1 MTDVQRA
8 PQQYKQPSRKGKRLG
23 AKIGVLAERPA
34 GELFTLD
41 TTGSQAIKQDYVK
54 KHKPLKADEILGARS
69 AVPAVDT
76 RKRKSTDGVVEPSS
90 KRNKNGTYVPHRE
103 LQHLKNIAYAGPN
116 MQKSVVVESV
126 DHDPWAAESAPAD
139 PRFSFLEE
147 AKPIKEPKTLKQAS
161 ISLAANGKPFPAV
174 KKPEDGRSYNPDF
187 EAWEALIQREG
198 EKEVE
203 AERKRL
209 KEAQEE
215 AERLEKALAEAA
227 KPDPVSDEE
236 YESAWES
243 EWEGIQSESEESHLN
258 KKRPERKTQ
267 AERNKIK
274 RRKEAERQ
282 AKWEQQMKKR
292 EEQQRRQLTAVVD
305 ESEASDDEEVLR
317 RRPLGG
323 KQRVPEAP
331 LEVVLADEL
340 QDSLR
345 ALKPEGNLLKDR
357 YRNMLLNGK
366 IEARRTTQHRKP
378 RREVTEKWTYKDW
391 KLR

>member
-1 MTDVQRA
+1 
-8 PQQYKQPSRKGKRLG
+8 
-23 AKIGVLAERPA
+23 
-34 GELFTLD
+34 
-41 TTGSQAIKQDYVK
+41 
-54 KHKPLKADEILGARS
+54 
-69 AVPAVDT
+69 
-76 RKRKSTDGVVEPSS
+76 
-90 KRNKNGTYVPHRE
+90 
-103 LQHLKNIAYAGPN
+103 

-292 EEQQRRQLTAVVD
+292 EEQQRRVLELAKQVELKEKERQQLTAVVD

-323 KQRVPEAP
+323 KQRYVQALH
-331 LEVVLADEL
+331 LEPD
-340 QDSLR
+340 
-345 ALKPEGNLLKDR
+345 P
-357 YRNMLLNGK
+357 
-366 IEARRTTQHRKP
+366 P
-378 RREVTEKWTYKDW
+378 C
-391 KLR
+391 